1 MRLTAHIVIVALCAV
16 LSAGAAGAADKPE
29 HAVAYRQGI
38 MVAMAWNI
46 GPIGLMVKGDLPFD
60 DARFA
65 FLAARAAAL
74 APMALEGFTPA
85 TAAVKSRVKAALW
98 QHQDDFRKRMQEL
111 QTASAELAKVAA
123 NGDQAQMRLR
133 FSDTVKLCK
142 ACHDEYQTKR

>member
-1 MRLTAHIVIVALCAV
+1 MRLTMLIVIALWTV
-16 LSAGAAGAADKPE
+16 LSTSAICAAEKPE
-29 HAVAYRQGI
+29 DAVAYRQGI
-38 MVAMAWNI
+38 MTALAWNI

-85 TAAVKSRVKAALW
+85 TAEVKSRVKASLW
-98 QHQDDFRKRMQEL
+98 QHQDDFKKRIQEL
-111 QTASAELAKVAA
+111 EAATAELAKVAA
-123 NGDQAQMRLR
+123 AGDQAQMRLL